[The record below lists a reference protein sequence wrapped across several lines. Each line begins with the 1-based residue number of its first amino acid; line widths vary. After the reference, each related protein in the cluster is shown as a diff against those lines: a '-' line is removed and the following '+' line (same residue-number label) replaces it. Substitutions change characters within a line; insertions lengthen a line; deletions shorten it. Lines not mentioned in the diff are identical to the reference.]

1 MERYSII
8 RDKMPREFVLLQG
21 TGCKWRRCEFCDYH
35 SDVSDDPF
43 EVNRAVLE
51 QVTGEYGVLDVINSG
66 SAFELDDR
74 TIEMLR
80 RVIEEKKIHTLWCEM
95 HWMYR
100 NRLEEFRLRI
110 TDDRLQIT
118 DLTPSPAGL
127 PLKQGENTSND
138 VKFVSNLSAGLPLK
152 QGENTSTDT
161 KFVSNLSAG
170 LPLKQGE
177 NTSTD
182 TKFVSNLSTGFS
194 LKQGENMMLDYRLQS
209 TDNGLQMSDTACR
222 VPTIKFR
229 CGIETFD
236 PELRKRWNKGVPES
250 VTAEEVAR
258 YFQGVCLLCCTEGET
273 RERIV
278 RDIELARKHFEYFSV
293 NVFCNNTTK
302 IKRDPELVEWF
313 VREVYPTIKDDP
325 SIEVLIDNTDLGVG

>member
-21 TGCKWRRCEFCDYH
+21 TGCRWRRCEFCDYH

-80 RVIEEKKIHTLWCEM
+80 RVIVEKKIHTLWCEM

-100 NRLEEFRLRI
+100 NRLEEFRSRI
-110 TDDRLQIT
+110 
-118 DLTPSPAGL
+118 
-127 PLKQGENTSND
+127 
-138 VKFVSNLSAGLPLK
+138 
-152 QGENTSTDT
+152 
-161 KFVSNLSAG
+161 
-170 LPLKQGE
+170 
-177 NTSTD
+177 
-182 TKFVSNLSTGFS
+182 FS
-194 LKQGENMMLDYRLQS
+194 SYSLL
-209 TDNGLQMSDTACR
+209 
-222 VPTIKFR
+222 PTIKFR
-229 CGIETFD
+229 CGVETFD
-236 PELRKRWNKGVPES
+236 PELRKRWNKGVPEG

-278 RDIELARKHFEYFSV
+278 RDIELAREHFEYFSV

-302 IKRDPELVEWF
+302 IKRDQALVDWF
-313 VREVYPTIKDDP
+313 VSEVYPTIKDDLR
-325 SIEVLIDNTDLGVG
+325 IEVLIDNTDLGVG